1 MFETLADL
9 VTAASA
15 VNFDLHVVP
24 AYSVVVDGDVAAST
38 AADHW
43 LCAEHHVA
51 TMTSAVANL
60 SAATS
65 TAFGHLA
72 APTVTSSTAAVACL

>member
-38 AADHW
+38 ADHW
-43 LCAEHHVA
+43 PCAERHVA
-51 TMTSAVANL
+51 TMTSAAESL
-60 SAATS
+60 IAATS
-65 TAFGHLA
+65 TASGH
-72 APTVTSSTAAVACL
+72 